1 MGIVTNRTMNPGGDF
16 YYICAPQTQK
26 SGNRSKVGYERE
38 RKEGEHSD
46 LGVGGPQK
54 VGTEKRQ
61 LNARLLI
68 SPSQCESSR
77 LVKDPGVEH
86 VSFSGAE

>member
-1 MGIVTNRTMNPGGDF
+1 MALNRFWVANIAHLLFMGIVTNRTMNPGGDF
-16 YYICAPQTQK
+16 YYICVPQTKK

-54 VGTEKRQ
+54 VGQR
-61 LNARLLI
+61 
-68 SPSQCESSR
+68 
-77 LVKDPGVEH
+77 
-86 VSFSGAE
+86 SGGGGGSKPAY